1 MKTVVVL
8 LTATMKEAMDTLVEN
23 REVAGVQSNQYLFSN
38 LSGNGHLRATD
49 VIREHSK
56 LCEAKQPENLRA
68 TRLRK
73 HIATISQIMNLQDN
87 ELDILANFLGHDVR
101 THRQYYR
108 LPESTIQVA
117 KVSKVLLKIERG
129 ELKGLAGKSLEDVQ
143 LDPSEGKYCLNVL
156 FYVHSA
162 NVFSLSNECL

>member
-1 MKTVVVL
+1 
-8 LTATMKEAMDTLVEN
+8 
-23 REVAGVQSNQYLFSN
+23 
-38 LSGNGHLRATD
+38 
-49 VIREHSK
+49 
-56 LCEAKQPENLRA
+56 
-68 TRLRK
+68 
-73 HIATISQIMNLQDN
+73 MNLEDN

-156 FYVHSA
+156 FCVQLFTYVETGTRKQSRT
-162 NVFSLSNECL
+162 